1 MQELGLK
8 HANNSHNE
16 NNKSSVII
24 LW

>member
-8 HANNSHNE
+8 HANNSHKE